1 MLNQVLN
8 WRFDTERR
16 RNRMRSVVLLSLI
29 LHMIIV
35 IVYLFLPLNRLSH
48 EQEDAFAV
56 DLLNDAEAPRKRNL
70 KPKPPLTKKLYD
82 PNQQLARNAEDRKI
96 ETTRNKIDEVM
107 KLSPRVV
114 LEDVEVNKAPLSEI
128 IPDVMTDAQLRD
140 AEASNLSRLISQPG
154 QTDGRGI
161 VTGRVRARGDGG
173 MGRFRGSGQGGGD
186 GLLGGGGKDGAADR
200 LGIIDFLNEH
210 DGAKDVVYCLDITA
224 SMQAAGLNKLEL
236 AIISIKN
243 SVMMLGSEDSLNLV
257 TFSTR
262 VEAMHKTMLPANAA
276 NIERTLKYL
285 NRFTPRSIQNNT
297 DTNILSALEAA
308 LAFEPTI
315 VVLITDGL
323 PVWDDEEDDDE
334 DDETVYIETDPQKI
348 LDTVRER
355 NHNNAAI
362 YVVALEFDL
371 KRSRAAK
378 LLVSLAEEHNGQI
391 KAIGSD
397 LLYEFAEQEGLND

>member
-1 MLNQVLN
+1 MLNQLLN
-8 WRFDTERR
+8 WRLDTERR

-48 EQEDAFAV
+48 EQEDAYAV

-82 PNQQLARNAEDRKI
+82 PNEQLARNAEDRKI

-114 LEDVEVNKAPLSEI
+114 LEDVEVNKAPLSEV

-200 LGIIDFLNEH
+200 LGIINFLNEL
-210 DGAKDVVYCLDITA
+210 DGPKDVVYCLDITA
-224 SMQAAGLNKLEL
+224 SMQAAGMKKLPL
-236 AIISIKN
+236 AINALKD
-243 SVMMLGSEDSLNLV
+243 SVMMLGNDDRLNVVAFSATAKAMSEN
-257 TFSTR
+257 
-262 VEAMHKTMLPANAA
+262 MLPANSA

-285 NRFTPRSIQNNT
+285 DRFTPRSIQGNT
-297 DTNILSALEAA
+297 DTNILSALEVA
-308 LAFEPTI
+308 LAFEPTV

-323 PVWDDEEDDDE
+323 PQVDPDD
-334 DDETVYIETDPQKI
+334 TVYIETSPQKI
-348 LDTVRER
+348 LDAVRER
-355 NHNNAAI
+355 NIGNAAI
-362 YVVALEFDL
+362 YVVGFEIDL
-371 KRSRAAK
+371 KRSRGAK
-378 LLVSLAEEHNGQI
+378 LLVSLVEEHNGDI

>member
-114 LEDVEVNKAPLSEI
+114 LEDVEVNKAPVSDI

-161 VTGRVRARGDGG
+161 VTGRVRARGNGG

-200 LGIIDFLNEH
+200 LGIIDFLNELE
-210 DGAKDVVYCLDITA
+210 GPKEVVYCLDITA
-224 SMQAAGLNKLEL
+224 SMVAAGMKKLPL
-236 AIISIKN
+236 AINALKDS
-243 SVMMLGSEDSLNLV
+243 MLMLGNEDTLNLV
-257 TFSTR
+257 TFSAR
-262 VEAMHKTMLPANAA
+262 AEAMHKTMLPANAA

-285 NRFTPRSIQNNT
+285 NRFTPRSIQGNE
-297 DTNILSALEAA
+297 DTNILPALEAA
-308 LAFEPTI
+308 LAFEPTV

-323 PVWDDEEDDDE
+323 PQVDLDD
-334 DDETVYIETDPQKI
+334 TVYIETSPRKI
-348 LDTVRER
+348 LDAVRER
-355 NHNNAAI
+355 NIGNAAI
-362 YVVALEFDL
+362 YVVGFEIDL
-371 KRSRAAK
+371 KHSRGAK
-378 LLVSLAEEHNGQI
+378 LLVSLAEENNGKI
-391 KAIGSD
+391 KAIDGD